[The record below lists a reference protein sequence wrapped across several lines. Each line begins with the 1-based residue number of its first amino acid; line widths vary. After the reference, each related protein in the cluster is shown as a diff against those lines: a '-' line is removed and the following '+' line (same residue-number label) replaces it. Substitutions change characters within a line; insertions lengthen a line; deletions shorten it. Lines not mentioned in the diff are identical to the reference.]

1 MKRKKCNKRM
11 KGLTGLEIIA
21 LGSAITSALS
31 DTTKGVFGLINSNKE
46 KRRNTFLSNNQGLLD
61 SQTYSTNAA
70 NADLHNT
77 VDIDKINNISTLNS
91 GMKCGGKRRMKKA
104 GGSISANVKGLD
116 RYI

>member
-1 MKRKKCNKRM
+1 MKS
-11 KGLTGLEIIA
+11 LTGLEIIA

-46 KRRNTFLSNNQGLLD
+46 QRKNNFLFNNQGLLD

-77 VDIDKINNISTLNS
+77 VDIDKTNNISTLNS
-91 GMKCGGKRRMKKA
+91 GMKCGGTRRMKKC
-104 GGSISANVKGLD
+104 GGTISANVKGLD